1 MTTTL
6 SLLCFA
12 LLAAASCDGTLDGGM
27 TSPPD
32 PLRFGPPVGEGFPCD
47 VRHVLVTYCA
57 DCHAGQMY
65 TPAFLT
71 PEIVRSPADWNGET
85 TYGAEMVARMRDTTD
100 AMPPQSEELRP
111 TEADIAVIATWV
123 EAGMP
128 TGTCGPLLRPSLLR

>member
-1 MTTTL
+1 MRTTL
-6 SLLCFA
+6 SLLGFA
-12 LLAAASCDGTLDGGM
+12 LLAAASCDGTLDSG
-27 TSPPD
+27 SAPPPD

-47 VRHVLVTYCA
+47 VRQVLVTYCA

-71 PEIVRSPADWNGET
+71 PEIVRSPSLSSGET
-85 TYGAEMVARMRDTTD
+85 YGDKMVVRMRATMDP
-100 AMPPQSEELRP
+100 MPPQSEELRP
-111 TEADIAVIATWV
+111 TEADIAVIAAWV